1 MNLDKPNKGYVV
13 IDDFLDEF
21 YIDYVRNNI
30 EHGSIQWWY
39 NRNISKGHEVA
50 PWMHGFSY
58 GIFDKKRGQ
67 YIEDKQSYL
76 IPIFLKIQYLFG
88 FTGEDFLRARFDMTV
103 RSPVGT
109 RHTPHVDML
118 DPHYAGI
125 LYMNDSD
132 GDTVIYKE
140 TEEQLDG
147 NYEPIYSLSPKK
159 NRLLLFD
166 GSYYHTG
173 HAPSGHNNR
182 ILLNFNYRKPISLQ
196 PEPVVEETQ
205 PEVIQDDT
213 GGWGSYT

>member
-1 MNLDKPNKGYVV
+1 
-13 IDDFLDEF
+13 
-21 YIDYVRNNI
+21 
-30 EHGSIQWWY
+30 
-39 NRNISKGHEVA
+39 
-50 PWMHGFSY
+50 
-58 GIFDKKRGQ
+58 
-67 YIEDKQSYL
+67 
-76 IPIFLKIQYLFG
+76 
-88 FTGEDFLRARFDMTV
+88 
-103 RSPVGT
+103 
-109 RHTPHVDML
+109 ML

-140 TEEQLDG
+140 TEENLDG
-147 NYEPIYSLSPKK
+147 NYESIYSLSPKK

-182 ILLNFNYRKPISLQ
+182 ILLNFNYRKLIPLQ
-196 PEPVVEETQ
+196 PEPVIEETQ